1 MIGRFVV
8 KHLDKI
14 YSTPIEE
21 PLHLPAAKFEFV
33 AQDFPGL

>member
-14 YSTPIEE
+14 Y
-21 PLHLPAAKFEFV
+21 LPAAKFEFV
-33 AQDFPGL
+33 AQDFPML